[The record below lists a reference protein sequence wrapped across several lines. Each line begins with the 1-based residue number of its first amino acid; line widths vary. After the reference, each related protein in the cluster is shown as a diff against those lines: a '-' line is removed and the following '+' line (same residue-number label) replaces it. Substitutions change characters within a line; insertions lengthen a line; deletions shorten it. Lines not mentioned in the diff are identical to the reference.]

1 MASRLLIPILLVLLV
16 VSHVALASIVE
27 ETCAKVENISL
38 RKELEAVCVTTLQA
52 APGSATADT
61 HGLAVIATNLTLVNY
76 TAAVATIKDL
86 QRHGGWTDGQQA
98 ALATCR
104 ERYTE
109 ALNAMHSAIHAL
121 ATGQKQAYE
130 DNMIAARRA
139 STDCTAAAMAADKE
153 ESPLR
158 KVNADAEHLTVVAM
172 VIFFLLYL

>member
-1 MASRLLIPILLVLLV
+1 MAERLLIPILLVLLV
-16 VSHVALASIVE
+16 VTHVALASIVE
-27 ETCAKVENISL
+27 ETCAKVENMSL

-109 ALNAMHSAIHAL
+109 ALNAMHSAVHAL
-121 ATGQKQAYE
+121 AMGQKRAYE
-130 DNMIAARRA
+130 DNMVAARRA
-139 STDCTAAAMAADKE
+139 STDCTAASVAADKE
-153 ESPLR
+153 KSPLR

-172 VIFFLLYL
+172 VIFFMLYL